1 MSVNLSKHSAIA
13 TSARPEDTGGRGVLN
28 VGHGQSGQAEFLHG
42 LDAQH
47 RCRLDVADE
56 RLVDV
61 GQGQSGVVQRQQPGI
76 AGQVCARRVLEH
88 AEADHADTRHCDAVE
103 TQAVL
108 HAAWPPGTG
117 LKR

>member
-1 MSVNLSKHSAIA
+1 
-13 TSARPEDTGGRGVLN
+13 
-28 VGHGQSGQAEFLHG
+28 VGHGQTGQAEFLHG

-47 RCRLDVADE
+47 RCWLDVADE

-61 GQGQSGVVQRQQPGI
+61 GQGQSGIVQRQEPGI
-76 AGQVCARRVLEH
+76 AGEVRARRVLEH
-88 AEADHADTRHCDAVE
+88 AEADHADPGHGDTVE

-108 HAAWPPGTG
+108 HAAVPPGTG